1 MKKTITLILLH
12 ISFLFV
18 SCGDESENRH
28 STVVSA
34 EGQDTLKIQSIEPT
48 VANENAPQIAEE
60 EQEPS
65 KLEEKIV
72 EEAIDVAVDLT
83 KLMVRKLRVN
93 DSIRM
98 SNREK
103 MFAYQIGFPL
113 NNKEETF
120 EVFKGIKDSI
130 GLFVLKV
137 SRKDYYVVKFDGSSK
152 EELESGLD
160 NYNKTLSPDIGRAKV
175 INLASLCSRRE
186 KLMRGENL
194 TKRKEEIELPCLICD
209 K

>member
-1 MKKTITLILLH
+1 MKNTILLILLNVSFLFISCGEDSESKTITQTE
-12 ISFLFV
+12 
-18 SCGDESENRH
+18 DWD
-28 STVVSA
+28 TTKAQSA
-34 EGQDTLKIQSIEPT
+34 EPILP
-48 VANENAPQIAEE
+48 VENTAQIPEE
-60 EQEPS
+60 EEPS

-103 MFAYQIGFPL
+103 MFGYQIGFPL
-113 NNKEETF
+113 NSKEETF
-120 EVFKGIKDSI
+120 EVFKKIQDSV

-137 SRKDYYVVKFDGSSK
+137 SRKDYYIVKFDGSGK

-160 NYNKTLSPDIGRAKV
+160 TYNKTLSADIGRAKI